1 MTCKYSKTLQLCIAQ
16 EVFLSVP
23 AQCRLV
29 SILVVSEAVCVLVV
43 TYFECVFC
51 QSNVGLFLVVVV
63 SCHCRLVYYTFGL
76 ALSIQ
81 RACFA
86 LSAVTVFLCY
96 ESCLACRY
104 S

>member
-1 MTCKYSKTLQLCIAQ
+1 M
-16 EVFLSVP
+16 
-23 AQCRLV
+23 
-29 SILVVSEAVCVLVV
+29 SEAVCVLVV

-76 ALSIQ
+76 ALSIW

-86 LSAVTVFLCY
+86 LSAVAVFLCY
-96 ESCLACRY
+96 GFGVLCVYQCLVVVCYYLFHVWHTAIAEFYCVSIQESV
-104 S
+104 